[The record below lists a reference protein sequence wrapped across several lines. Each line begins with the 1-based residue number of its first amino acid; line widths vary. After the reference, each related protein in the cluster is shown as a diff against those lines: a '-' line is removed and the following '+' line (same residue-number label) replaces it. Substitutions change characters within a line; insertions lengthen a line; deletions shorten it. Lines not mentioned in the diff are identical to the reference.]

1 MGQRQEKAR
10 DQCVSV
16 RPENGLLSALGTAVL
31 RTPLMLL
38 GEKEKLLQVRAALG
52 ILGMEL
58 SEDLGPQNAAMS
70 IGLVTG
76 FWWELGWM

>member
-16 RPENGLLSALGTAVL
+16 RPENGLLSALGTVVL